1 MQQQQA
7 NLAFGS
13 LYLIPSPIKGIRAP
27 GEMAY
32 SRTGAGNTQDEPEAI
47 CCARKQKS
55 AKANNLHND
64 GECQRD
70 TGAS

>member
-7 NLAFGS
+7 NPAFGS

-27 GEMAY
+27 GKMAY
-32 SRTGAGNTQDEPEAI
+32 SRTGAGNTQDKPGAF

-55 AKANNLHND
+55 PKAHK
-64 GECQRD
+64 QPPQ
-70 TGAS
+70 